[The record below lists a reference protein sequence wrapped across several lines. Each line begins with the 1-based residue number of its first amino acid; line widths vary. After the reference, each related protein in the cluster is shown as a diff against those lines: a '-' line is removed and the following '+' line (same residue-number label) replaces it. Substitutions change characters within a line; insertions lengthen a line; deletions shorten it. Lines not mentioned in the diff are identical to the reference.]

1 MIDPQDQVSH
11 SGKINDIIN
20 NYWLR
25 GVSSEEL
32 WRSRKFWKLSS
43 GTTQLVEFHSPSKWI
58 FRELFFCNLK
68 TNTFN
73 SL

>member
-25 GVSSEEL
+25 LGIICRIMEIEEVLETFQWNDSVS
-32 WRSRKFWKLSS
+32 RVPFTFQMDFS
-43 GTTQLVEFHSPSKWI
+43 GT
-58 FRELFFCNLK
+58 FFL
-68 TNTFN
+68 
-73 SL
+73 